1 MRRHHEF
8 SMRKFWF
15 SLIAVGALISPAIR
29 ADAQGN
35 SKDLKIV
42 MVDVE
47 GGAAVLFKTPE
58 GKSLLIDTGWAPRTI
73 GPRPAPGAPAAP
85 ATGAPA
91 APVTFSSADRI
102 AAAAKSLGITKIDY
116 LLMTHYHAD
125 HLGGLETLLAKL
137 PVDTFID
144 HGPNQEQVLTSPS
157 PLPARCLATRFAAE
171 MYPGWVAA
179 YSGHNH
185 ITAKVGQKLD
195 IGSLHL
201 EFVTSNGQAL
211 EKPLPGAGQPNAA
224 CAGVPPLDCEG
235 GIENVL
241 SVGTLITFGKTR
253 ILDLGDLTWNMEVK
267 LLCPVNKVGNVDVY
281 FVTGHGMNLS
291 SSPATIAL
299 DPLVALMQN
308 GPTKGGDEEVIKTV
322 RSYPDLGGLWATHYS
337 VRYPDLNGDLNYIA
351 NLDQKPDEAHSIEVD
366 VTPAGEIAVT
376 NSRNNFS
383 KTYKARGVK

>member
-1 MRRHHEF
+1 M
-8 SMRKFWF
+8 
-15 SLIAVGALISPAIR
+15 R
-29 ADAQGN
+29 ADGQTN

-58 GKSLLIDTGWAPRTI
+58 GKSLLIDTGWAPRTG
-73 GPRPAPGAPAAP
+73 GPRPAPGAPPPPAP
-85 ATGAPA
+85 APGTPA
-91 APVTFSSADRI
+91 AVPPPTSADRI

-144 HGPNQEQVLTSPS
+144 HGPNQEQPPTSPS
-157 PLPARCLATRFAAE
+157 SLPGRCLGSPASTVAN
-171 MYPGWVAA
+171 YPKWVAA

-185 ITAKVGQKLD
+185 IVAKVGQKLD

-201 EFVTSNGQAL
+201 EFVTSDGEVV

-224 CAGVPPLDCEG
+224 CAGIQPLDCEG

-241 SVGTLITFGKTR
+241 SLGMVITFGKTR

-267 LLCPVNKVGNVDVY
+267 LLCPVNKVGPVDVY

-308 GPTKGGDEEVIKTV
+308 GATKGGDQEVINTV
-322 RSYPDLGGLWATHYS
+322 RSYPDLGGLWASHYS

-351 NLDQKPDEAHSIEVD
+351 NLNQQPDEGYSIGVD
-366 VTPAGEIAVT
+366 VTPAGEITVT

-383 KTYKARGVK
+383 KTYKARGGK

>member
-1 MRRHHEF
+1 
-8 SMRKFWF
+8 MRKFWF
-15 SLIAVGALISPAIR
+15 SLIAAGALISPAMR
-29 ADAQGN
+29 AEAQAN

-58 GKSLLIDTGWAPRTI
+58 GKSLLIDTGWAPRTG
-73 GPRPAPGAPAAP
+73 GPRPAPG
-85 ATGAPA
+85 GSA
-91 APVTFSSADRI
+91 APVAGVPAIPPPPTSAERI

-125 HLGGLETLLAKL
+125 HLGGLESLLAKL

-144 HGPNQEQVLTSPS
+144 HGPNQEQPLTSPS
-157 PLPARCLATRFAAE
+157 SLSPRCLGSPASTVAN
-171 MYPGWVAA
+171 YPKWVAA

-185 ITAKVGQKLD
+185 IAAKVGQKLD

-201 EFVTSNGQAL
+201 EFVTSDGQVI
-211 EKPLPGAGQPNAA
+211 EKPLPGTGEPNAA
-224 CAGVPPLDCEG
+224 CAGVQPLDCEG

-241 SVGTLITFGKTR
+241 SLGTVITFGKTR
-253 ILDLGDLTWNMEVK
+253 ILDLGDLTWNMEMK

-308 GPTKGGDEEVIKTV
+308 GATKGGDEEVIKTV

-351 NLDQKPDEAHSIEVD
+351 NLDQKPDVGYSIR
-366 VTPAGEIAVT
+366 VTITPRGEIIVT
-376 NSRNNFS
+376 NDRNQFS
-383 KTYKARGVK
+383 KTYKARGAK

>member
-1 MRRHHEF
+1 M
-8 SMRKFWF
+8 
-15 SLIAVGALISPAIR
+15 R
-29 ADAQGN
+29 ADAQAN

-42 MVDVE
+42 MIDVE

-58 GKSLLIDTGWAPRTI
+58 GKSLLIDTGWAPRI
-73 GPRPAPGAPAAP
+73 AGPRPAPGAPASP
-85 ATGAPA
+85 ALTTGTPA
-91 APVTFSSADRI
+91 APVMFSSADRI
-102 AAAAKSLGITKIDY
+102 ADAAKSLGITKIDY
-116 LLMTHYHAD
+116 LVMTHYHAD

-144 HGPNQEQVLTSPS
+144 HGPNQEQPVTSPS
-157 PLPARCLATRFAAE
+157 PLPKSCLATPFAAAN
-171 MYPGWVAA
+171 YHKWVEA

-201 EFVTSNGQAL
+201 EFVTSDGKVL
-211 EKPLPGAGQPNAA
+211 EKPLSGAGQPNAA
-224 CAGVPPLDCEG
+224 CAGIPPLDCEG

-241 SVGTLITFGKTR
+241 SLGMLITFGKTR

-267 LLCPVNKVGNVDVY
+267 LLCPMNKVGNVDVY

-308 GPTKGGDEEVIKTV
+308 GATKGGDEEVIKTV

-351 NLDQKPDEAHSIEVD
+351 NLNQQPDEGHSIVVN
-366 VTPAGEIAVT
+366 VTPAGEITVT
-376 NSRNNFS
+376 NDRNQFS
-383 KTYKARGVK
+383 KSYKARAVK